1 MTAAVKRY
9 RYLRK
14 LSNFKQMDFEFALW
28 QMTFLFINPQK
39 VYRNFQHRKGKSF
52 FIQYG
57 MLYNVISTFLIE
69 TKLQFARDD
78 PAFLVLLSG
87 LLCGKYI
94 KITSLTKFLIS
105 FNLNYFSFINSVYL
119 RSKTW
124 FP

>member
-52 FIQYG
+52 LF
-57 MLYNVISTFLIE
+57 NVLCCIILF
-69 TKLQFARDD
+69 KL
-78 PAFLVLLSG
+78 
-87 LLCGKYI
+87 
-94 KITSLTKFLIS
+94 
-105 FNLNYFSFINSVYL
+105 FS
-119 RSKTW
+119 
-124 FP
+124 

>member
-39 VYRNFQHRKGKSF
+39 VYRNFQHRKGKLS
-52 FIQYG
+52 IQYI
-57 MLYNVISTFLIE
+57 MLYHLISTFLVE

-94 KITSLTKFLIS
+94 KNNLFNQV
-105 FNLNYFSFINSVYL
+105 FNLI
-119 RSKTW
+119 
-124 FP
+124 